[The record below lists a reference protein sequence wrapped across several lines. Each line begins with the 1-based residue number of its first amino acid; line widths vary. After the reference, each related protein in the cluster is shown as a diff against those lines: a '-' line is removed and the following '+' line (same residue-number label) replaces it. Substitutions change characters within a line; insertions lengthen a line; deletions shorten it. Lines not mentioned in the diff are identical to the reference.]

1 MRTRVTRN
9 AETLRRGE
17 TLTDLAPRLR
27 DSALRRAGVVAQ
39 LSLILLLCVGI
50 TGSAQS
56 TNPLIDAV
64 KRGDRD
70 AVRELLRSKPDV
82 NAAQADGTTALH
94 WAVRANDIELVGML
108 LRAGAKATATN
119 RYGIAPITLA
129 ATNGSVE
136 ALDALLKAGANANT
150 QSAEGEPIIMTAART
165 GNASA
170 VKLLIGRGADVNAR
184 EKWFGETA
192 VMWAAAENHA
202 DAIKVLAESGAD
214 INAKSTVVDA
224 PVLEFPRSG
233 GPNSPFPR
241 GGWTA
246 LMFAARE
253 GAIDAARTLAEL
265 GANLNVAALPQTDI
279 PLKPEEFKAAD
290 QGIGTT
296 ALVFAIINSHYD
308 LAAVLLEKG
317 ANPNVVDIAGM
328 GPLYAA
334 VDMNSLQWVQGRPA
348 PILSDK
354 LDGVDVVKLLLDRGA
369 DPNAR
374 LKRAPL
380 KRHHDAG
387 TTLNFGQGT
396 TALMRAARTNDIAV
410 MQLLLDKGADPFLTL
425 PDRTNALMIAAG
437 LGAGGLRGEGIR
449 IVVPTPE
456 GAVEACKLLLDRGMD
471 VDAFNNAGNT
481 ALHGAVGRGDPVVKF
496 LAERGAT
503 LTLKNKAGFTPL
515 DLAMGQGG
523 RGGRGGVVRESTAA
537 LLKQLISQAPKPSK
551 SAP

>member
-1 MRTRVTRN
+1 MT
-9 AETLRRGE
+9 
-17 TLTDLAPRLR
+17 RLR
-27 DSALRRAGVVAQ
+27 VLSVAALMLASSIGGAAQ
-39 LSLILLLCVGI
+39 NGMLLV
-50 TGSAQS
+50 
-56 TNPLIDAV
+56 DAV
-64 KRGDRD
+64 KRGDRE
-70 AVRELLRSKPDV
+70 AVRELLRVKPDV

-94 WAVRANDIELVGML
+94 FAVRANDIELVRTL
-108 LRAGAKATATN
+108 LRAGANAKATN

-129 ATNGSVE
+129 ATNGSAE
-136 ALDALLKAGANANT
+136 ALDALLKAGASANT
-150 QSAEGEPIIMTAART
+150 QTAEGEPVIMTAART
-165 GNASA
+165 GNAAA
-170 VKLLIGRGADVNAR
+170 VKLLVSRGADVNAR

-202 DAIKVLAESGAD
+202 DAIRILAESGAD
-214 INAKSTVVDA
+214 INAKSTVIDA

-253 GAIDAARTLAEL
+253 GALDAARALAEL

-279 PLKPEEFKAAD
+279 PLKPEEFKSAE
-290 QGIGTT
+290 QGVGTT
-296 ALVFAIINSHYD
+296 ALVFAIINAHYD

-317 ANPNVVDIAGM
+317 ADPNVVDIAGM
-328 GPLYAA
+328 GALYAA

-348 PILSDK
+348 PILTDT
-354 LDGVDVVKLLLDRGA
+354 LDGVDVVKRLLDRGA
-369 DPNAR
+369 NPNAR

-396 TALMRAARTNDIAV
+396 TPLMRAARTNDVAV
-410 MQLLLDKGADPFLTL
+410 MRLLLDKGADPFLTL

-449 IVVPTPE
+449 IVVPSAE
-456 GAVEACKLLLDRGMD
+456 GAVEACALLIERGMD
-471 VDAFNNAGNT
+471 IDAFNNAGNT
-481 ALHGAVGRGDPVVKF
+481 ALHGAIVRGDAVVKF
-496 LAERGAT
+496 LASRGAT

-537 LLKQLISQAPKPSK
+537 LLKQLIQQQAAAKASK

>member
-1 MRTRVTRN
+1 MTG
-9 AETLRRGE
+9 LI
-17 TLTDLAPRLR
+17 APRLR
-27 DSALRRAGVVAQ
+27 ASAVRYHAQSRAVW
-39 LSLILLLCVGI
+39 LFILAICLGTI
-50 TGSAQS
+50 GSAQS
-56 TNPLIDAV
+56 TSPLVDAV
-64 KRGDRD
+64 KRGDRE
-70 AVRELLRSKPDV
+70 AVRELLRGRADV
-82 NAAQADGTTALH
+82 NAATADGTSALH
-94 WAVRANDIELVGML
+94 WAVRGNDIDLVRTL
-108 LRAGAKATATN
+108 LRSGANAKTAN

-129 ATNGSVE
+129 AQNGSVE
-136 ALDALLKAGANANT
+136 IIEALLKAGASAKT
-150 QSAEGEPIIMTAART
+150 ETAEGEPVLLTAART
-165 GNASA
+165 GNPAA
-170 VKLLIGRGADVNAR
+170 VKLLVGSGADVNAR

-202 DAIKVLAESGAD
+202 DAIRVLAESGAD
-214 INAKSTVVDA
+214 INARSTTLDA

-265 GANLNVAALPQTDI
+265 HANLNTVALPQTDI
-279 PLKPEEFKAAD
+279 PLKPEEFKTAD

-317 ANPNVVDIAGM
+317 ADPNVVDIAGE
-328 GPLYAA
+328 GALYAA
-334 VDMNSLQWVQGRPA
+334 VDMNTLQWVQGRPA
-348 PILSDK
+348 PILTDR
-354 LDGVDVVKLLLDRGA
+354 LDAVDVVKLLLERGA
-369 DPNAR
+369 NPNAR
-374 LKRAPL
+374 LKRGPL

-387 TTLNFGQGT
+387 TTLNFGEGAT
-396 TALMRAARTNDIAV
+396 PLMRASRTNDVAV
-410 MQLLLDKGADPFLTL
+410 MKLLLDGGANPFLTL

-456 GAVEACKLLLDRGMD
+456 GAVEAVALLLDRGMD

-481 ALHGAVGRGDPVVKF
+481 ALHGAVGRGDPVVKY
-496 LAERGAT
+496 LASHGAS
-503 LTLKNKAGFTPL
+503 LNLKNKAGFTPL
-515 DLAMGQGG
+515 DLASGQGG

-537 LLKQLISQAPKPSK
+537 LLKQLIQQQASARSSK
-551 SAP
+551 SAQ